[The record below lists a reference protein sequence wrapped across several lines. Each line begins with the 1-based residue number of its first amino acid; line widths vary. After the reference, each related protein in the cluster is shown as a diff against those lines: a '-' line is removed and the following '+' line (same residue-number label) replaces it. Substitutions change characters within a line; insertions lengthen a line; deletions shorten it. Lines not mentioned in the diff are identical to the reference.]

1 MLILT
6 TFCACF
12 PQTYIR
18 NYVDTLAPRIREA
31 NRVGQ
36 NLIQSAAPRVSTT
49 QLEHDLE
56 AMNDRWNKLK
66 TTVSSN
72 GRLTKIITIIITAWS
87 VFIRKSFSSIEM
99 NVLYKQIFE
108 KLSVALQNSDRE
120 AKLNEGLLRCG
131 KFQEALNSLM
141 SWIGETEEL
150 VSHQKDA
157 SSDYKVVKAQLS
169 EQLVRQGAWD

>member
-1 MLILT
+1 M
-6 TFCACF
+6 
-12 PQTYIR
+12 
-18 NYVDTLAPRIREA
+18 DTLAPRIREA

-49 QLEHDLE
+49 QLETDLE

-66 TTVSSN
+66 SAVSPNLNLPLHQPTHCQICLWCKLRISYVEKHIACN
-72 GRLTKIITIIITAWS
+72 GLPYTWVIIILS
-87 VFIRKSFSSIEM
+87 
-99 NVLYKQIFE
+99 KQKATNHDIS
-108 KLSVALQNSDRE
+108 LSLALQNSDRE

-169 EQLVRQGAWD
+169 EQLVRRGLRG